1 MLFAFLNDL
10 VTNELSNLNEIHRSG
25 SSLTEYHTVVTT
37 PEDSLIDRQR
47 VASGNSYCCALIT
60 RHPVGAESMADSVSE
75 VS

>member
-1 MLFAFLNDL
+1 MFRKLQFQPEQIKVLKGNLKKNFFF
-10 VTNELSNLNEIHRSG
+10 VQSN
-25 SSLTEYHTVVTT
+25 
-37 PEDSLIDRQR
+37 RQR

>member
-1 MLFAFLNDL
+1 MRG
-10 VTNELSNLNEIHRSG
+10 LSLGEETDQSN
-25 SSLTEYHTVVTT
+25 
-37 PEDSLIDRQR
+37 RQR